1 MATARLQNDTDAAT
15 ISATFTRRD
24 GELRVVF
31 SSEISPAEGFSLAEL
46 DVLLGAIAHT
56 RRHMLEDETTPKL
69 TLVRP
74 EPEKDENIEVR
85 YRTQLRRMNLIPT

>member
-24 GELRVVF
+24 GELRVIF
-31 SSEISPAEGFSLAEL
+31 SSEITPGEGFSLSEL
-46 DVLLGAIAHT
+46 DVLQGAIAHA
-56 RRHMLEDETTPKL
+56 RRHMLEHEKTPKL

-74 EPEKDENIEVR
+74 EPEKDEDIEAR
-85 YRTQLRRMNLIPT
+85 HRTQLRQMNPVPT